1 MYLVVPEIFAAQPTT
16 PAPQMT
22 IRGVVTAVAGSKV
35 TLLKGLT
42 IDVSA
47 AKITKRNVSA
57 SDALVTGAR
66 IRAFINEAKSS
77 GTLVADSVIIEAPDA
92 TITGT
97 IGAVTSASIT
107 IGGQV
112 LSLESDTQ
120 YGGFDAGTAVL
131 TAGDLKPGMLAIVDV
146 AALNGG
152 FAASRVVAIG
162 PAPVPPPR
170 PQAAQTSVTG
180 SVSRVGMNMWTVGAT
195 TVYLSPKTSMLG
207 NPGRGTTVVV
217 TGIKTPEG
225 AVIANIIA
233 KQ

>member
-1 MYLVVPEIFAAQPTT
+1 MRYVFTILAMGLVATGLVAAQPAM
-16 PAPQMT
+16 PAPQTM

-112 LSLESDTQ
+112 LSLGADTQ
-120 YGGFDAGTAVL
+120 YGGFAAGTA
-131 TAGDLKPGMLAIVDV
+131 
-146 AALNGG
+146 
-152 FAASRVVAIG
+152 
-162 PAPVPPPR
+162 
-170 PQAAQTSVTG
+170 
-180 SVSRVGMNMWTVGAT
+180 
-195 TVYLSPKTSMLG
+195 
-207 NPGRGTTVVV
+207 
-217 TGIKTPEG
+217 
-225 AVIANIIA
+225 
-233 KQ
+233 